1 MSNISKVDAI
11 VKNLL
16 ENPNLYRQKS
26 QQEGEVWGKYFSNN
40 NFNELQQK
48 DRQAAAKLKFNRHN
62 LNFIPLLRKNCQS
75 ANIGLSLACGNGRAE
90 RSVLQRGIC
99 NKFHGIDIADEA
111 LVKAKKLA
119 KEQNLDIVYRQGD
132 LNSIELPANTYDL
145 VITQNCLHHVLQL
158 EYLAE
163 EIAKSMTLNGV
174 LWIHDYIGETQFQ
187 YTEERLYW
195 LNLILSL
202 LPERMVT
209 NKLNGKVVRK
219 ITSPEPG
226 KLISPFESIRSAE
239 IVPIFLERFDIIEK
253 NEFNGISRLIFPL
266 GCKEEYLKNEESQAL
281 FELLFLIDR
290 LLLENNILT
299 PTGGQY
305 LLKPKKS
312 SS

>member
-1 MSNISKVDAI
+1 MSNISKADAI
-11 VKNLL
+11 VKDLL

-62 LNFIPLLRKNCQS
+62 LNFIPLLRENCQS

-111 LVKAKKLA
+111 LAKAKKIA

-163 EIAKSMTLNGV
+163 EIAKSMTPNGV
-174 LWIHDYIGETQFQ
+174 LWIHDYIGETQF
-187 YTEERLYW
+187 
-195 LNLILSL
+195 
-202 LPERMVT
+202 
-209 NKLNGKVVRK
+209 
-219 ITSPEPG
+219 
-226 KLISPFESIRSAE
+226 
-239 IVPIFLERFDIIEK
+239 
-253 NEFNGISRLIFPL
+253 
-266 GCKEEYLKNEESQAL
+266 
-281 FELLFLIDR
+281 
-290 LLLENNILT
+290 LT
-299 PTGGQY
+299 
-305 LLKPKKS
+305 
-312 SS
+312 